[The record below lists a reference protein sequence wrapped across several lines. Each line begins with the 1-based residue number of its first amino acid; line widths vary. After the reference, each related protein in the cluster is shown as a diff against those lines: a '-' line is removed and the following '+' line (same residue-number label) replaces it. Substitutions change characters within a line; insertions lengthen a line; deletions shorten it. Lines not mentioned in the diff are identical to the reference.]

1 MGVLNCKLMK
11 FPFNYLGI
19 PIVANPRKEEM
30 WKPIIEKVKKKL
42 SLWKHKLIS
51 FVGRVCLINSILNVL
66 PLFFFSFFKIP
77 MVVLSKL
84 VSLQRNFLW
93 GSESDNRKIAW
104 VSLEKICL
112 PKESGGLGIKDIRVF
127 NEALLSK
134 WRWLLFHQQDLL

>member
-1 MGVLNCKLMK
+1 
-11 FPFNYLGI
+11 
-19 PIVANPRKEEM
+19 
-30 WKPIIEKVKKKL
+30 
-42 SLWKHKLIS
+42 
-51 FVGRVCLINSILNVL
+51 
-66 PLFFFSFFKIP
+66 